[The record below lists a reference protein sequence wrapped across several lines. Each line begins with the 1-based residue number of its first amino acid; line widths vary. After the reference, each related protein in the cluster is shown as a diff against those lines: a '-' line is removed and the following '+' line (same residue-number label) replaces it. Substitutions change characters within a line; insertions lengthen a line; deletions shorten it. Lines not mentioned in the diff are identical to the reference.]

1 MSVGRQKSV
10 SSGMSRTDRILIITI
25 VLAASVFPV
34 DLQPGTQREPRGT
47 DGQFSGK
54 QGQVLLVPIATE
66 RAPAAVT
73 GRFLGRRILF
83 YQRPGSGVPGEY
95 LGLLGIDM
103 QDPPGTHELIVDVH
117 SPPEDVRLSYNVV
130 VVDKHF
136 PVQKLT
142 LPKDKVELDKRALIR
157 VKAEQRQVRRVLG
170 LVSQEPRWAKSFIVP
185 VGGVTSGAF
194 GRRRVIN
201 GQPRSPHSGEDI
213 AAPMGAN
220 VLATN
225 DGIVRLTVD
234 HFFSGKGIFV
244 DHGLGLHS
252 MYFHLSEI
260 SVVEGQL
267 VRRGE
272 VIGQVGASGR
282 ATGPHLHWGIRLN
295 GARVDPYSLTTLPL
309 DGTGPLAARRT
320 ED

>member
-1 MSVGRQKSV
+1 M
-10 SSGMSRTDRILIITI
+10 
-25 VLAASVFPV
+25 
-34 DLQPGTQREPRGT
+34 
-47 DGQFSGK
+47 
-54 QGQVLLVPIATE
+54 
-66 RAPAAVT
+66 
-73 GRFLGRRILF
+73 
-83 YQRPGSGVPGEY
+83 
-95 LGLLGIDM
+95 
-103 QDPPGTHELIVDVH
+103 
-117 SPPEDVRLSYNVV
+117 
-130 VVDKHF
+130 
-136 PVQKLT
+136 
-142 LPKDKVELDKRALIR
+142 
-157 VKAEQRQVRRVLG
+157 
-170 LVSQEPRWAKSFIVP
+170 
-185 VGGVTSGAF
+185 GAF

-201 GQPRSPHSGEDI
+201 GRPRNPHSGEDI
-213 AAPMGAN
+213 AAPTGAN

-260 SVVEGQL
+260 SVVEGQF

-309 DGTGPLAARRT
+309 DDTGPLAVRRT
-320 ED
+320 KD